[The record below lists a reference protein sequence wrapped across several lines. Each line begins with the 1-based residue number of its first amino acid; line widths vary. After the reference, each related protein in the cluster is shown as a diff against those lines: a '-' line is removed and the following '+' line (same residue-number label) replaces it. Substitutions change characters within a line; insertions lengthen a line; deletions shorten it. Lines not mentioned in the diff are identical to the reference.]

1 MTVEKLGRAEL
12 IALVEKF
19 QRGEIDEAVEG
30 AAVEALRFSTG
41 HPNVLGL
48 IFYPEEPEPTAEEVV
63 DQALAYRPIEL

>member
-1 MTVEKLGRAEL
+1 MEKLGRSEL

-19 QRGEIDEAVEG
+19 QRGEIDEANED
-30 AAVEALRFSTG
+30 AAVGALTASTG

-48 IFYPEEPEPTAEEVV
+48 IFYPDGPELTAEEVV